1 MLASSLHYMNGN
13 VHYLWD
19 QNLVVHMFTNIYD
32 AVEFALLKTCS
43 AYKNKNVCEFW
54 SLYISFKNTS

>member
-32 AVEFALLKTCS
+32 AVESALLETCS
-43 AYKNKNVCEFW
+43 E
-54 SLYISFKNTS
+54 YIQK